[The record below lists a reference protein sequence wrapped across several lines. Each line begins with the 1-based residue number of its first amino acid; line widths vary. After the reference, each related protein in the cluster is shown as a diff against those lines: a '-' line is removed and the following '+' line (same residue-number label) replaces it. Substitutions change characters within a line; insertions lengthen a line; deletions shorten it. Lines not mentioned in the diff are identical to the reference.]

1 LKSLE
6 ERGRSLPT
14 SKTTIGNNSGKVAIR
29 KSDEQTNMRMKVFK
43 KINQNKNLKIQIH
56 FENSVHHYSVIHT
69 CVTETVKI
77 YLM

>member
-1 LKSLE
+1 VKCWQGLYYLKSLE

-43 KINQNKNLKIQIH
+43 KNQS
-56 FENSVHHYSVIHT
+56 E
-69 CVTETVKI
+69 
-77 YLM
+77 